1 MNADNPM
8 IRPRLSAMMFLQF
21 FVWSAWYMPLSA
33 YMNGVLHFS
42 GTQVGW
48 IYTTTAIGAL
58 VSPMFVGFVA
68 DRYFATERI
77 LAALHLV
84 GGICLLLASQA
95 TGFGWLMLLLVLNA
109 LGFMPTLALANSL
122 SFRNIDDPDR
132 FSRIAVFGTIG
143 WIIASWLVDFALGG
157 PSTGRFF
164 YLAGCG
170 GLAMAAYSLTLPHTP
185 PKGAEAA
192 SADVFGLRALSL
204 LKETP
209 FLVFAVCVFLISI
222 PLSLYFAWGTG
233 FLDEMGRRN
242 PTFLM
247 SLGQFS
253 EIAVM
258 MVMPWFIGRIG
269 LKNVLVVGM
278 AAWAIR
284 YVLFATMSFP
294 LILLGL
300 LLHGFCYCFVFVASF
315 IYVSKRAPAEM
326 SASAQS
332 LVALLMW
339 GAGMFIGAKFGG
351 DMADWYPPAVTIA
364 ATKGETT
371 SPGQILPPWATTKM
385 VEGVET
391 QVGIAPAI
399 GRPEAND
406 VTIERAQK
414 NLPEEGVTIGGFS
427 YAKAD
432 LVAALEKAD
441 TDESG
446 AVTRTEWQAAR
457 SHNWP
462 PIWIWPGL
470 LAAVV
475 CLVFVAGGSDV
486 PRPEEAAAPAADAL

>member
-1 MNADNPM
+1 MNPDNPM

-21 FVWSAWYMPLSA
+21 FLWASWYMPISA
-33 YMNGVLHFS
+33 YMNGVLGFS
-42 GTQVGW
+42 GAQVGW
-48 IYTTTAIGAL
+48 IYATTAIGAIL
-58 VSPMFVGFVA
+58 SPMFVGFVA

-84 GGICLLLASQA
+84 GGVCLLLASQA
-95 TGFGWLMLLLVLNA
+95 TGFGWLMFLLVVNA
-109 LGFMPTLALANSL
+109 LCFMPTLALVNSL

-143 WIIASWLVDFALGG
+143 WIVASWLVDFALGG
-157 PSTGRFF
+157 PKTGYFF

-192 SADVFGLRALSL
+192 ADVFGLRALKL

-242 PTFLM
+242 PTFLL
-247 SLGQFS
+247 SFGQFS
-253 EIAVM
+253 EIVVM
-258 MVMPWFIGRIG
+258 IVMPWFIFRIG

-284 YVLFATMSFP
+284 YVLFATLSFP
-294 LILLGL
+294 LIMLGV

-339 GAGMFIGAKFGG
+339 GLGMLVGTVGG
-351 DMADWYPPAVTIA
+351 GFTADKYPPPVTIA
-364 ATKGETT
+364 ATKGEVT
-371 SPGQILPPWATTKM
+371 SPGQILPPW
-385 VEGVET
+385 VSEGGKD
-391 QVGIAPAI
+391 GIAPAI
-399 GRPEAND
+399 GRADAKD
-406 VTIERAQK
+406 VTIERAK
-414 NLPEEGVTIGGFS
+414 ERLPEEGLKIGDVT
-427 YAKAD
+427 YAKKD
-432 LVAALEKAD
+432 LLEALQAAD

-446 AVTRTEWQAAR
+446 GVTQLEWQAAR

-462 PIWIWPGL
+462 PIWFWPGL
-470 LAAVV
+470 LAALV

-486 PRPEEAAAPAADAL
+486 PRAEEAATTSG